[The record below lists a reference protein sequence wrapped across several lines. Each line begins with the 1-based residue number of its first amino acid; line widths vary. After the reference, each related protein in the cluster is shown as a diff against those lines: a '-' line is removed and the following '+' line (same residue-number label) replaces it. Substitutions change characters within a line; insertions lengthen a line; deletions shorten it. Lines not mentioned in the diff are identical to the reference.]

1 MFIREL
7 RLDEFRSYRSLHLE
21 LESVGFRAIGA
32 NASGKSTLLEA
43 MAMLATSRSPR
54 TSSEREIA
62 NWQSGAELGLP
73 PYARIEGAIVRGGE
87 EITISIGISMDSRE
101 SGPIKKQIRVDDRP
115 VRAVDAI
122 GRLNSVHFTPED
134 VGLISGAPSARRRYL
149 DIAISQA
156 SRSYLSAL
164 SRYGKALEQ
173 RNSLLRAFARGGAG
187 SSGRRLPDEISFWD
201 IEIVSAASEV
211 VARRLAAITQ
221 LAPMATVHF
230 ADLTGIST
238 LRLAYM
244 PSRVNFDE
252 LRTAPGLTSDS
263 DLGIRQ
269 DINARLSA
277 VISAVRSEEYRRGV
291 TVVGPHRDDFMVTVD
306 GNDLARYGSRG
317 QQRLALVAIKLAEL
331 EFLSAAAG
339 EPPVLLL
346 DDVLSELDARHRSLV
361 VAKLAARA
369 AQTCVTATELDDLND
384 EALIHLPLLRVDNG
398 RVSPEA
404 RVR

>member
-1 MFIREL
+1 MYIREL
-7 RLDEFRSYRSLHLE
+7 RLDEFRSYRSMHIE
-21 LESVGFRAIGA
+21 LEHVGFRAIGA

-73 PYARIEGAIVRGGE
+73 PYARVEGAIVRGGE
-87 EITISIGISMDSRE
+87 EFDISIGISMDSHE

-122 GRLNSVHFTPED
+122 GRLNCVLFSPED
-134 VGLISGAPSARRRYL
+134 VGLISGAPAARRRYL
-149 DIAISQA
+149 DIAVSQA
-156 SRSYLSAL
+156 SRNYLSAL

-187 SSGRRLPDEISFWD
+187 SLGRRLSDEISFWD

-211 VARRLAAITQ
+211 VARRLAAIGQ
-221 LAPMATVHF
+221 IAAMAHAHF
-230 ADLTGIST
+230 VDLTGISS
-238 LRLAYM
+238 LRLEYM
-244 PSRVNFDE
+244 PSRVSYE
-252 LRTAPGLTSDS
+252 AIAIASGGASEP
-263 DLGIRQ
+263 DLNVQQAIS
-269 DINARLSA
+269 ARLSA
-277 VISAVRSEEYRRGV
+277 ALASFRGEEHRRGM
-291 TVVGPHRDDFMVTVD
+291 TVVGPHRDDFVVSVD

-331 EFLSAAAG
+331 EYLAAAAG

-384 EALIHLPLLRVDNG
+384 EALTHLPVLRIDNG
-398 RVSPEA
+398 RVSTG
-404 RVR
+404 

>member
-1 MFIREL
+1 MYVREL

-43 MAMLATSRSPR
+43 MAMLATTRSPR

-62 NWQSGAELGLP
+62 HWQSGEELGLP
-73 PYARIEGAIVRGGE
+73 PFARVEGAIVRGGE
-87 EITISIGISMDSRE
+87 ETAISIGISLESRE
-101 SGPIKKQIRVDDRP
+101 SGPIKKQIRLDDRP

-122 GRLNSVHFTPED
+122 GRLNTVLFTPED
-134 VGLISGAPSARRRYL
+134 VGLISGAPAARRRYL

-156 SRSYLSAL
+156 SRDYLASL

-187 SSGRRLPDEISFWD
+187 SSGRRLADEISFWD
-201 IEIVSAASEV
+201 IEVVSAASDV
-211 VARRLAAITQ
+211 VARRLAAIAQ
-221 LAPMATVHF
+221 LAPRARAQF
-230 ADLTGIST
+230 ADLTGIES
-238 LRLAYM
+238 LRLDYVAG
-244 PSRVNFDE
+244 RVSFEEIDIAADGAIDVE
-252 LRTAPGLTSDS
+252 VGV
-263 DLGIRQ
+263 RQ
-269 DINARLSA
+269 AISARLSA
-277 VISAVRSEEYRRGV
+277 AFSAHRAEENRRGV
-291 TVVGPHRDDFMVTVD
+291 TVVGPHRDDFVVSVAE
-306 GNDLARYGSRG
+306 NDLARYGSRG

-361 VAKLAARA
+361 IAKLASRA

-384 EALIHLPLLRVDNG
+384 VALVHLPLLRVDNG
-398 RVSPEA
+398 RVYADSPA
-404 RVR
+404 R